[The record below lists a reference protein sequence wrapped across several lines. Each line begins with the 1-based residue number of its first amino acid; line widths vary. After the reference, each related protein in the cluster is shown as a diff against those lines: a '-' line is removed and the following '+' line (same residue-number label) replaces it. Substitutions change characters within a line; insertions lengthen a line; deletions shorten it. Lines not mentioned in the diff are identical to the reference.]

1 MKLAELAFGCYIY
14 SHMSD
19 YDSSYV
25 RFLESTKPQLDLQLE
40 HHRMSLLKWL
50 NNWGCRQFAREH
62 HMLASEEIRKW
73 YQESGAQMFPADVT
87 LLSLSN
93 EDLAQVEQAYA
104 RLVSRTAS
112 RRRMNND
119 TETRVEIGPTGAS
132 KILFALRPLALI
144 PWDDPIRKRFGVDG
158 SACSYTKFLRNVR
171 TILNKLEQSCEE
183 KGYIITDLPNLLGR
197 PTSSIAKMLDEYFW
211 VTITRGCPVPPE
223 DEISRWTT
231 WW

>member
-1 MKLAELAFGCYIY
+1 MKLAQLAFACYIY
-14 SHMSD
+14 SRMSN
-19 YDSSYV
+19 YDRSYI
-25 RFLESTKPQLDLQLE
+25 RFIESTKPQLDLQLE

-73 YQESGAQMFPADVT
+73 YQESGARMFPADVT

-93 EDLAQVEQAYA
+93 ENLALVEEAYA
-104 RLVSRTAS
+104 GLFRRPAS
-112 RRRMNND
+112 RRRMNNG

-144 PWDDPIRKRFGVDG
+144 PWDDPIRKRFGADG
-158 SACSYTKFLRNVR
+158 SPYSYTKFLRTVR
-171 TILNKLEQSCEE
+171 TDLNELEQACKE

-197 PTSSIAKMLDEYFW
+197 PTSSIAKMIDEYFW
-211 VTITRGCPVPPE
+211 VTETRGCTVPPE
-223 DEISRWTT
+223 DEISRWAT